1 MADDNFDI
9 DDIQLVKHNPDMIL
23 PEPRTSDTP
32 ESPQAAATK
41 NPDLSVHPTPAP
53 AAAQPPPAVQVPPM
67 VQAVPTA
74 VQPVSPVVQPPP
86 AVQPPPVVQRPS
98 VPGALPFP
106 QGNQPIQTVDRQN
119 QTFAVKYRAP
129 QEDANPGKNQYGMKQ
144 RRYGLGCFVFSLVV
158 SLLLGSGT
166 AAVIR
171 YKKPIVKQ
179 LKKVEKWMNDH
190 GLAFDGGDAPWKRK
204 PEKK

>member
-9 DDIQLVKHNPDMIL
+9 DDIQLVKHNPDMIS

-32 ESPQAAATK
+32 ESPAPTEEAAD
-41 NPDLSVHPTPAP
+41 PVPAP
-53 AAAQPPPAVQVPPM
+53 APASAPAP
-67 VQAVPTA
+67 APA
-74 VQPVSPVVQPPP
+74 PAPVSAPAPAPVSTPSP
-86 AVQPPPVVQRPS
+86 AKPDILVLKKAPPVQNEKNS
-98 VPGALPFP
+98 
-106 QGNQPIQTVDRQN
+106 PI
-119 QTFAVKYRAP
+119 A
-129 QEDANPGKNQYGMKQ
+129 ANPRSPLGKLKPLKQKSPMKI
-144 RRYGLGCFVFSLVV
+144 RKYGLGCFFFSLIV

-204 PEKK
+204 TEKK